1 MDDFT
6 PLVAIVDYGLGNLF
20 SVKQACTFVG
30 LNSII
35 TNSKKDILDADAAI
49 LPGVGA
55 YGDAMLTLHR
65 LDLVSVLHDIAES
78 PKPLF
83 GICLGLQ
90 LLMTESYEFGHHKGL
105 GIIEGPVI
113 RFDAPKEKERI
124 LKVPQIGWNRIF
136 PPANGLR
143 WHGTLLDG
151 IDEGEYMYFVHSYI
165 VQPQESNVIL
175 STSRYGQIEFCSS
188 IQHRNV
194 FACQFHPER
203 SGTKGLQIYN
213 NLANRLKKEKDFK
226 SHYQKETTSMGG
238 SPDGKQ

>member
-1 MDDFT
+1 MDKIE
-6 PLVAIVDYGLGNLF
+6 PIVAIVDYGLGNLF
-20 SVKQACTFVG
+20 SIEQACAFVG

-35 TNSKKDILDADAAI
+35 TSTKEDILGADAVI

-65 LDLVSVLHDIAES
+65 LDLVNVLRDISES
-78 PKPLF
+78 PKPLV

-105 GIIEGPVI
+105 GIIEGPVVP
-113 RFDAPKEKERI
+113 FDAPKEEEHI

-136 PPANGLR
+136 QPANGLR
-143 WHGTLLDG
+143 WHGTLLDR
-151 IDEGEYMYFVHSYI
+151 IDEGEYMYFVHSYT

-188 IQHRNV
+188 IQSGNV

-203 SGTKGLQIYN
+203 SGLEGIQIYR
-213 NLANRLKKEKDFK
+213 NLATQLQMSLQE
-226 SHYQKETTSMGG
+226 GG
-238 SPDGKQ
+238 N